1 MQILGDISVVETNS
15 TYIPNGIL
23 LSYPSIEKYKSHQ
36 AELTKLARFRKQ
48 AWIQL
53 DSATIQTRYRLKVV
67 ELNFKVSESAT
78 SIQENLRNVYENSDK
93 SFNQFYLVAQPQT
106 DALFYNVTDYIQRCI
121 ASDLTV
127 AERLRGRTL
136 LYIYQSEENTDDLLS
151 ESGVNAF
158 IKRFLTS
165 YIGSYGTD
173 AVIGFAIELPRF
185 LSVFEADGTSV
196 PWSSVLLEQIREEN
210 LQDNHRTSTNARGSF
225 LPFLFYDTYDS
236 AVIRSVFW
244 QELISQ
250 FAQCFL
256 GRVKDF
262 CHQHRLKLALTLPA
276 SARLLQYE
284 LGTLL
289 EKVDCPILTAS
300 ELDTSRQFVVA
311 KSVCSSAKYAGIF
324 RKKAHTF
331 SQCLIDATFG
341 FNQWISNRVSEN
353 HYELPSNESLTK
365 LLQVGHPKRPILMLS
380 PTQSL
385 WMKPEE
391 KQWNSITKAW
401 GWLCQTVWNM
411 GYDFDIVSEAQFSD
425 ATVEK
430 QQGMICLNGR
440 KYRLVL
446 LPSCL
451 SLHET
456 TVQHLTEF
464 LKAKGK
470 LIVNAPVPYL
480 LNGRV
485 GLEPYLLER
494 LIYKHRTTILD
505 GPQGEREMDLRKIL
519 KKLITPAIS
528 VYTGQENQPTEVVQ
542 AHHREHGKYHTF
554 YLFNTGEKP
563 IETLVEINGEAE
575 SVEEQL
581 LHTGE
586 QIPLTFWKA
595 NGKTYLNW
603 DFDSEQGRLLVI
615 Y

>member
-1 MQILGDISVVETNS
+1 VETNF
-15 TYIPNGIL
+15 TYIPSGTL
-23 LSYPSIEKYKSHQ
+23 LPHPGTQKSIAHQ
-36 AELTKLARFRKQ
+36 AELTKFARFGKQ

-53 DSATIQTRYRLKVV
+53 DSTTIQTRHRLKVV
-67 ELNFKVSESAT
+67 ELHFKASESAA
-78 SIQENLRNVYENSDK
+78 SIQENLRYVYENGDI

-106 DALFYNVTDYIQRCI
+106 DALFYNVTDYIQRCV

-151 ESGVNAF
+151 ESGVKAF

-165 YIGSYGTD
+165 YVESYGTD
-173 AVIGFAIELPRF
+173 TVIGFAIELPRF
-185 LSVFEADGTSV
+185 LSVFEADGISV

-244 QELISQ
+244 QELTSQ

-256 GRVKDF
+256 GGVKDF
-262 CHQHRLKLALTLPA
+262 CHQHHLRLAITLPA

-300 ELDTSRQFVVA
+300 ELDTSRRFVVA
-311 KSVCSSAKYAGIF
+311 KSVCSSAKYAGIL

-331 SQCLIDATFG
+331 SQCLSDATFG
-341 FNQWISNRVSEN
+341 FNQWISNRVKEK
-353 HYELPSNESLTK
+353 HAEPPSNESLTE

-411 GYDFDIVSEAQFSD
+411 GYDFEIVSEAQFSD

-430 QQGMICLNGR
+430 KEGMICLNGR

-470 LIVNAPVPYL
+470 FVVNAPVPYL

-505 GPQGEREMDLRKIL
+505 GPQGEREVDLRKIL

-528 VYTGQENQPTEVVQ
+528 VYTGQENEPTEVVQ
-542 AHHREHGKYHTF
+542 AHHRKHEKYQTF

-563 IETLVEINGEAE
+563 IETLVEIDGEAE
-575 SVEEQL
+575 AVAEQL
-581 LHTGE
+581 LQTE
-586 QIPLTFWKA
+586 KQVELTSWHA

-615 Y
+615 S

>member
-1 MQILGDISVVETNS
+1 METNF
-15 TYIPNGIL
+15 TYIPSGTL
-23 LSYPSIEKYKSHQ
+23 LPFPGTQKSMAHQ
-36 AELTKLARFRKQ
+36 TELTKLAQFRKQ

-53 DSATIQTRYRLKVV
+53 DSATIQTRHRLKVV
-67 ELNFKVSESAT
+67 ELHFKASESAT
-78 SIQENLRNVYENSDK
+78 SIQRNLQNAYENSDI
-93 SFNQFYLVAQPQT
+93 SFNQFYLVALPQT

-121 ASDLTV
+121 TSDITV

-151 ESGVNAF
+151 DSGVNAY

-196 PWSSVLLEQIREEN
+196 PWSSTLLEQIHEEN
-210 LQDNHRTSTNARGSF
+210 LQDNHRTSTNVRGSF

-236 AVIRSVFW
+236 SVIRSVFW
-244 QELISQ
+244 QELTSL

-256 GRVKDF
+256 GGVKDF

-289 EKVDCPILTAS
+289 EKVDCSILTAS
-300 ELDTSRQFVVA
+300 ELDTPRRFVVA
-311 KSVCSSAKYAGIF
+311 KSVCSRAKYAGIF
-324 RKKAHTF
+324 RKKAYTF

-353 HYELPSNESLTK
+353 RYEPPSNESLTK

-411 GYDFDIVSEAQFSD
+411 GYDFDIVSEAQLTY
-425 ATVEK
+425 ATVKKKE
-430 QQGMICLNGR
+430 GIICLNGKR
-440 KYRLVL
+440 YRLVL

-464 LKAKGK
+464 LKAKGR
-470 LIVNAPVPYL
+470 LVVNAPVPYL

-505 GPQGEREMDLRKIL
+505 GPQGEREVDLRKIL

-528 VYTGQENQPTEVVQ
+528 VYTGQENQPTKVVQ
-542 AHHREHGKYHTF
+542 AHHREHRKYQTF
-554 YLFNTGEKP
+554 YLFNTGDKP
-563 IETLVEINGEAE
+563 IETLVEIDGEAE
-575 SVEEQL
+575 LVEEQL
-581 LHTGE
+581 LQTSE

-603 DFDSEQGRLLVI
+603 DFDHQQGRLLVI
-615 Y
+615 S

>member
-1 MQILGDISVVETNS
+1 MKTNS

-23 LSYPSIEKYKSHQ
+23 LSYPSIEKSESHQ
-36 AELTKLARFRKQ
+36 AELAKLARFRKQ

-53 DSATIQTRYRLKVV
+53 NSATIQTRYRLKVI
-67 ELNFKVSESAT
+67 ELHFKASESSA
-78 SIQENLRNVYENSDK
+78 SIQGNLRNIYENNK
-93 SFNQFYLVAQPQT
+93 GLFNQFYLVALPQT
-106 DALFYNVTDYIQRCI
+106 GALFYNVTDYIQRCI
-121 ASDLTV
+121 VSDISV

-136 LYIYQSEENTDDLLS
+136 LYIYQSEENAYDFLS
-151 ESGVNAF
+151 DSGVNAF

-185 LSVFEADGTSV
+185 LSAFEMDGTSV
-196 PWSSVLLEQIREEN
+196 PWSSALLEQIREEN
-210 LQDNHRTSTNARGSF
+210 FQDNHRTSMNARGNF

-236 AVIRSVFW
+236 SVIRSVFW
-244 QELISQ
+244 QELTSQ

-256 GRVKDF
+256 GKVRDF
-262 CHQHRLKLALTLPA
+262 CHQHHVKLALTLPA
-276 SARLLQYE
+276 NARLLQYE

-289 EKVDCPILTAS
+289 EKADCSILTAS
-300 ELDTSRQFVVA
+300 ELDTPRRFVVA
-311 KSVCSSAKYAGIF
+311 KSVCSSAKYAGIL

-331 SQCLIDATFG
+331 SQCLSDATFG
-341 FNQWISNRVSEN
+341 FNQWISNNIGKN
-353 HYELPSNESLTK
+353 HSDIPPNESLTQ
-365 LLQVGHPKRPILMLS
+365 LLQDGHPKRPILMLS

-401 GWLCQTVWNM
+401 GWLCQTVWNI
-411 GYDFDIVSEAQFSD
+411 GFDFDIVSEAQFSD
-425 ATVEK
+425 ANVEK
-430 QQGMICLNGR
+430 KEGTICLNR
-440 KYRLVL
+440 MKYRLVL

-464 LKAKGK
+464 LKAKGRF
-470 LIVNAPVPYL
+470 IVNAPVPYL

-505 GPQGEREMDLRKIL
+505 GPQGERETDLRKFL
-519 KKLITPAIS
+519 RKWITPAIS

-542 AHHREHGKYHTF
+542 AHHREHGKYQTF

-563 IETLVEINGEAE
+563 IEALVEINDEAE
-575 SVEEQL
+575 SVKEWILQ
-581 LHTGE
+581 TGE

-603 DFDSEQGRLLVI
+603 ALVPKQGRLLVI
-615 Y
+615 S